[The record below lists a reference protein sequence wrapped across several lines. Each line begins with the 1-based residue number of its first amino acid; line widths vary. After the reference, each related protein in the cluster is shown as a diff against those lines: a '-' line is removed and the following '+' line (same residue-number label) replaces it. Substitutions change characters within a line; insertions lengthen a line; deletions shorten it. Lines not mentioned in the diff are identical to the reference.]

1 MFGTLNFHLAA
12 FESYMAN
19 FSLHWGL
26 LLITEMSVIK
36 ALLIFKWYWIVGVD
50 EQFAG
55 TFLILWN
62 LGYTFLSQTAR

>member
-55 TFLILWN
+55 TFLILLN